1 MLVFMSSFL
10 LLLLEEMTS
19 HIILGVVS
27 KVVNSVPFRL
37 EWPKHSIPIQKTEQ
51 NGTNFISF

>member
-19 HIILGVVS
+19 HIILGVVP